1 MQDVQRS
8 GDDFWKAAQDATRV
22 ILVPFGTVL
31 AWAFGVV
38 LVGLP
43 GAVDRAAGY
52 GQILPVTAYLVLG
65 ALLLVSAAWHTLL
78 LVRRRLTP
86 FVLTLSSVL
95 NALAACVIAYFS
107 ATSGAPFRPLFS
119 AFLWVLVVY
128 LVLTAGWYSVVAWT
142 AQTTET
148 EDSDAN
154 PVPVAIPGSY
164 PPLSDAS
171 QPVAPSSGDVAIG
184 ARSAAAAATLCLA
197 MMTAPSD
204 RAEVI
209 ARRLVDERL
218 AACAQVPGEMTSF
231 YRWDGQVNRERER
244 IVYLKTR
251 SDLLPDI
258 QSVLAE
264 IHPYKLPELIL
275 LPLIGGSPDYLRWMQ
290 TELKPPSAVLQSDD
304 SSSGSEGSA

>member
-31 AWAFGVV
+31 AWVFGVV
-38 LVGLP
+38 LVGFP

-52 GQILPVTAYLVLG
+52 GQILPIAAYLVLG
-65 ALLLVSAAWHTLL
+65 ALLLVSAAWHTLM

-95 NALAACVIAYFS
+95 NALAACFVAYFI
-107 ATSGAPFRPLFS
+107 ATSGAPFRPLFA

-128 LVLTAGWYSVVAWT
+128 MVLSAGWYSITAWT
-142 AQTTET
+142 AQIDET
-148 EDSDAN
+148 ADSDSS
-154 PVPVAIPGSY
+154 PVPVSVPGSF
-164 PPLSDAS
+164 PAVSAAS
-171 QPVAPSSGDVAIG
+171 LPVAPSPGDVAV
-184 ARSAAAAATLCLA
+184 RLPPSLPSATLCLA

-231 YRWDGQVNRERER
+231 YWWDGQVNRERER

-251 SDLLPDI
+251 TDLLSDI

-264 IHPYKLPELIL
+264 VHPYKLPELIL
-275 LPLIGGSPDYLRWMQ
+275 LPLIGGLPDYLRWMQ
-290 TELKPPSAVLQSDD
+290 TELKPSPGAPQSNDA
-304 SSSGSEGSA
+304 STGSEGSA